1 LNRRTISG
9 TELARLSVL
18 HHGSIILLIVGPVKP
33 VLFLGVYY
41 LWYCFAPDEEM
52 MMEFKLPELGEGV
65 YEAEAV
71 RWLVKAGDA
80 VKPGQTLLETLTDKA
95 TMEVPAP
102 FAGVIQRLLVE
113 PGQKVTIGQPI
124 LQYETKDVAA
134 KTEPAIESKPRTPV
148 AAPVHSRVGD
158 NGAAPRQIGDV
169 PIKAAPSVRLM
180 ARKLGIDLLQV
191 RGSGPAGRILVDDLA
206 SLVPARAAPSPAAPR
221 ADYGKPGTRIKFAG
235 LRRKIAEHMVESK
248 HTIPHY
254 TYVDECDV
262 TDLVK
267 LRESL
272 KEAFG
277 RKGAKLT
284 YLAFFVKAV
293 VAALKE
299 VPIVNASLDEEAGEI
314 VLHAG
319 YHIGIAVATPAG
331 LIVPVV
337 HDADKKSLLEIA
349 REIERI
355 SSDARLGKSHLE
367 DLRGGTFS
375 ITSIGNLGGLFA
387 TPIISQPQLG
397 ILGIGKIVKRPI
409 FDERGQIKPA
419 DMLYLS
425 LSFDHRVLDGAIGT
439 AFGNAILKQLQ
450 TPAAL
455 LMSD

>member
-1 LNRRTISG
+1 M
-9 TELARLSVL
+9 
-18 HHGSIILLIVGPVKP
+18 
-33 VLFLGVYY
+33 
-41 LWYCFAPDEEM
+41 D
-52 MMEFKLPELGEGV
+52 FKLPELGEGV

-71 RWLVKAGDA
+71 RWLVKTGEA
-80 VKPGQTLLETLTDKA
+80 VKPGQTLLEVLTDKA

-102 FAGVIQRLLVE
+102 FTGVIQCLLVE
-113 PGQKVTIGQPI
+113 PGQKVTIGQAI
-124 LQYETKDVAA
+124 LQYETKEPTA
-134 KTEPAIESKPRTPV
+134 KPTAPSESKPLTPI
-148 AAPVHSRVGD
+148 AAHVHSPARD
-158 NGAAPRQIGDV
+158 NGAPTNAASV
-169 PIKAAPSVRLM
+169 KAAPSVRLM
-180 ARKLGIDLLQV
+180 ARKLGIDLMQV

-206 SLVPARAAPSPAAPR
+206 YHVSIGAPLPPTPPKPL

-235 LRRKIAEHMVESK
+235 LRRKIAEHMVHSK

-272 KEAFG
+272 KAPFVS
-277 RKGAKLT
+277 KGAKLT

-293 VAALKE
+293 VAGLKE
-299 VPIVNASLDEEAGEI
+299 VPIVNATLNEEAGEVI
-314 VLHAG
+314 LHDQ

-337 HDADKKSLLEIA
+337 RDADKKSLLDVAKEID
-349 REIERI
+349 RL
-355 SSDARLGKSHLE
+355 SKDARQGKARLE

-387 TPIISQPQLG
+387 TPIIAHPQLG
-397 ILGIGKIVKRPI
+397 ILGIGKIVKRPV
-409 FDERGQIKPA
+409 FDERGQIKAA
-419 DMLYLS
+419 DMVYLS

-450 TPAAL
+450 NPAAL
-455 LMSD
+455 LIGN

>member
-1 LNRRTISG
+1 M
-9 TELARLSVL
+9 
-18 HHGSIILLIVGPVKP
+18 
-33 VLFLGVYY
+33 
-41 LWYCFAPDEEM
+41 D
-52 MMEFKLPELGEGV
+52 FKLPELGEGV

-71 RWLVKAGDA
+71 RWFVKTGEA
-80 VKPGQTLLETLTDKA
+80 VKPGQTLLEVLTDKA

-102 FAGVIQRLLVE
+102 FTGMIQTLLVE
-113 PGQKVTIGQPI
+113 PGQKLTIGQPI
-124 LQYETKDVAA
+124 LQYETKEPGA
-134 KTEPAIESKPRTPV
+134 KPTATVESKPMMPV
-148 AAPVHSRVGD
+148 AVQVHSRPSD
-158 NGAAPRQIGDV
+158 NGAASV
-169 PIKAAPSVRLM
+169 AAPIKAAPSVRLM

-206 SLVPARAAPSPAAPR
+206 QHLPIGSPRAPTTPKPT

-235 LRRKIAEHMVESK
+235 LRRKIAEHMVQSK

-272 KEAFG
+272 KESFA

-284 YLAFFVKAV
+284 YLAFCVKAV
-293 VAALKE
+293 VSALKE
-299 VPIVNASLDEEAGEI
+299 VPIVNATLNEQVGEI
-314 VLHAG
+314 VLHDQ
-319 YHIGIAVATPAG
+319 YHVGIAVATPAG

-337 HDADKKSLLEIA
+337 RDADKKSLLDIA
-349 REIERI
+349 KEIERL
-355 SSDARLGKSHLE
+355 STDARQGKSRLE
-367 DLRGGTFS
+367 DLRDGTFS

-387 TPIISQPQLG
+387 TPIIAQPQLG
-397 ILGIGKIVKRPI
+397 ILGIGKIVKRPV

-450 TPAAL
+450 NPATL
-455 LMSD
+455 VMGD

>member
-1 LNRRTISG
+1 
-9 TELARLSVL
+9 
-18 HHGSIILLIVGPVKP
+18 
-33 VLFLGVYY
+33 
-41 LWYCFAPDEEM
+41 
-52 MMEFKLPELGEGV
+52 MEFKLPELGEGV

-71 RWLVKAGDA
+71 RWLVKAGDT

-95 TMEVPAP
+95 TMEVPSP

-124 LQYETKDVAA
+124 LQYDSKEPAA
-134 KTEPAIESKPRTPV
+134 KTGAAIESKPTPPV
-148 AAPVHSRVGD
+148 ASPARSRVRD
-158 NGAAPRQIGDV
+158 NGAATSPTTA
-169 PIKAAPSVRLM
+169 IKAAPSVRLM
-180 ARKLGIDLLQV
+180 ARKLGIDLLHV

-206 SLVPARAAPSPAAPR
+206 PLVAGAVPPPAAPR

-235 LRRKIAEHMVESK
+235 LRRKIAEHMVQSK

-262 TDLVK
+262 TDLVR

-272 KEAFG
+272 KEAFST
-277 RKGAKLT
+277 KGAKLT

-299 VPIVNASLDEEAGEI
+299 VPIVNASLDEEAGEV
-314 VLHAG
+314 VLHDG
-319 YHIGIAVATPAG
+319 YHVGIAVATPAG

-337 HDADKKSLLEIA
+337 HDADKKSLLDIA
-349 REIERI
+349 KEIERI
-355 SSDARLGKSHLE
+355 SNDARLGKSRLE

-375 ITSIGNLGGLFA
+375 ITSIGNIGGLFA
-387 TPIISQPQLG
+387 TPIISHPQLG
-397 ILGIGKIVKRPI
+397 ILGVGKITKRPI
-409 FDERGQIKPA
+409 FDEHGQVKA
-419 DMLYLS
+419 AEMLYLS

-439 AFGNAILKQLQ
+439 AFGNAIIKQLQ

-455 LMSD
+455 LIAE